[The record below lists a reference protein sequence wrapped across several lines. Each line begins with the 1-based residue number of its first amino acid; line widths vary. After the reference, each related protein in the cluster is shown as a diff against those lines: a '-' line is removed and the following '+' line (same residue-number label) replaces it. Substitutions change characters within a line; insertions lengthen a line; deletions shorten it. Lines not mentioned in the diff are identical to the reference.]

1 MSKRGE
7 QDTES
12 AKAKEERDEEGGER
26 ELGPGKDAEF
36 RESQGNNAL
45 ARDEETSTHSAGCTG
60 KESRER
66 KNARHRGD
74 MDVRWRAKS
83 RRHALGAGCKRA
95 WWQRA

>member
-1 MSKRGE
+1 M
-7 QDTES
+7 
-12 AKAKEERDEEGGER
+12 
-26 ELGPGKDAEF
+26 
-36 RESQGNNAL
+36 
-45 ARDEETSTHSAGCTG
+45 ARDEETLTHSAGCTG

-95 WWQRA
+95 WWQQAWVLAARVGAGCKHVVLDSRKVVGVALI